1 MSLQQLYKGSKIIE
15 TLENYSLI
23 EEGSLIEKDY
33 NKKSDKYFYSEENF
47 WKTIID
53 NPSIFWG
60 REIDLFSFVISDW
73 VARVPGLFWTESSR
87 AMRKHNDTDI
97 AIQSKEWTEF
107 YPPGKSKKVLGGIG
121 TLLLPPTDDGKI
133 IMSVS
138 ASCNASV
145 GIPLL
150 IYPEVLEVHKLKQ
163 GNFVS
168 IRGAKWQPMSV
179 QWANQFDSIIGIP
192 RGYFIIDKP
201 EKIEVYSENH
211 PVVYHPFSIMEYE
224 FKDTILYDFVYAT
237 ADSKVINVDSQI
249 EKFFNEYRKKDGRN
263 GEYLLNPNIIKP
275 IFESRYMSPQELQN
289 PSEKAKLKLLYE
301 RVRNSHFNGIAIDKL
316 VNELP
321 KFYFSK
327 ESIISLARHIGINP
341 AILAD
346 NSATSMSAQLI
357 SLCIEKEKV
366 EVLIDRMVIDYPQIF
381 K

>member
-33 NKKSDKYFYSEENF
+33 NRKTVKYFYSEENF

-53 NPSIFWG
+53 NPSNYWG

-87 AMRKHNDTDI
+87 AMRNHNDTDI

-138 ASCNASV
+138 ASCNAST

-150 IYPEVLEVHKLKQ
+150 IFPEVLDAHKLKQ

-168 IRGAKWQPMSV
+168 IRGAKWQPMNI
-179 QWANQFDSIIGIP
+179 QWASQFDSVIGIP
-192 RGYFIIDKP
+192 RGYLIIDKP
-201 EKIEVYSENH
+201 EKIEVFNDNY

-224 FKDTILYDFVYAT
+224 YKDTILYDFVYAT
-237 ADSKVINVDSQI
+237 ADSKVENIDLLI
-249 EKFFNEYRKKDGRN
+249 EKFFKEYRKKDGRN

-275 IFESRYMSPQELQN
+275 IFASRYLSPKELQK
-289 PSEKAKLKLLYE
+289 PSERAKLKLLYE
-301 RVRNSHFNGIAIDKL
+301 RVRNSHFNGIAIEKL
-316 VNELP
+316 VNEVP
-321 KFYFSK
+321 KFYSSK
-327 ESIISLARHIGINP
+327 ESIITLARNIGVNP
-341 AILAD
+341 QNLAD
-346 NSATSMSAQLI
+346 DSATSMSAQLI
-357 SLCIEKEKV
+357 SICIEKEKV

>member
-23 EEGSLIEKDY
+23 EEGSIIEKDY
-33 NKKSDKYFYSEENF
+33 NRKTVKYFYSEENF

-53 NPSIFWG
+53 NPSNYWG

-73 VARVPGLFWTESSR
+73 VARVPGLFWTESSIS
-87 AMRKHNDTDI
+87 MRNHNDTDI

-107 YPPGKSKKVLGGIG
+107 NPPGKSKKVLGGIG

-138 ASCNASV
+138 ASCNAST

-150 IYPEVLEVHKLKQ
+150 IFPEVIDAHKLKQ

-168 IRGAKWQPMSV
+168 IRGAKWQPMNI
-179 QWANQFDSIIGIP
+179 QWASQFDSVLGIP
-192 RGYFIIDKP
+192 RGYLIIDKP
-201 EKIEVYSENH
+201 EKIEVFNDNY

-224 FKDTILYDFVYAT
+224 YKDTILYDFVYAT
-237 ADSKVINVDSQI
+237 ADSKVENIDLQI
-249 EKFFNEYRKKDGRN
+249 EKFFKEYRKKDGRN

-275 IFESRYMSPQELQN
+275 IFESRYLSPKELQK

-301 RVRNSHFNGIAIDKL
+301 RVRNSNFNGIAIEKL

-327 ESIISLARHIGINP
+327 ESIITLARNIGINP
-341 AILAD
+341 QNLAD
-346 NSATSMSAQLI
+346 DSATSMSAQLI
-357 SLCIEKEKV
+357 SICIEKEKV
-366 EVLIDRMVIDYPQIF
+366 EILIDRMVVDYPQIF

>member
-33 NKKSDKYFYSEENF
+33 NRKTVKYFYSEENF

-53 NPSIFWG
+53 NPSNYWG

-87 AMRKHNDTDI
+87 AMRNHNDTDI

-138 ASCNASV
+138 ASCNAST

-150 IYPEVLEVHKLKQ
+150 IFPEVLDAHKLKQ

-168 IRGAKWQPMSV
+168 IRGAKWQPMNI
-179 QWANQFDSIIGIP
+179 QWASQFDSVIGIP
-192 RGYFIIDKP
+192 RGYLIIDKP
-201 EKIEVYSENH
+201 EKIEVFNDNY

-224 FKDTILYDFVYAT
+224 CKDTILYDFVYAT
-237 ADSKVINVDSQI
+237 ADSKVENIDLQI
-249 EKFFNEYRKKDGRN
+249 EKFFKEYRKKDGRN

-275 IFESRYMSPQELQN
+275 IFESRYLSPKELQK

-301 RVRNSHFNGIAIDKL
+301 RVRNSHFNGIAIEKL
-316 VNELP
+316 VNEVP
-321 KFYFSK
+321 KFYSSK
-327 ESIISLARHIGINP
+327 ESIITLARNIGVNP
-341 AILAD
+341 QNLAD
-346 NSATSMSAQLI
+346 DSATSMSAQLI
-357 SLCIEKEKV
+357 SICIEKEKV
-366 EVLIDRMVIDYPQIF
+366 EVLIDRMVINYPQIF